1 MWWTGSGSWSRRAF
15 TRKSFTDRAGR
26 ETTMKDYALS
36 LISGTIAVLLILGSI
51 PVEAVNGTLC
61 GVMRFLGLLGIVA
74 FAVFRYVFHR

>member
-1 MWWTGSGSWSRRAF
+1 
-15 TRKSFTDRAGR
+15 
-26 ETTMKDYALS
+26 MKDYALS